1 MLSFAV
7 SLAFVLA
14 PPADDAASRQDLVTR
29 SLVGSTRV
37 KGARATLEDR
47 MKRWCVP
54 GCAIAVVRDFE
65 IDWVAGF
72 GVRDAQTGAPVTPQ
86 TMFQAG
92 SISKPVFATAVHR
105 LIQDETIALD
115 ADVRT
120 YLKSWKLP
128 ENEFSKAHPL
138 TIESLLAHTGSVTVH
153 GFFGYSLADAVP
165 TVPQILSGTPPSNS
179 PPVIMDGAPGAFRY
193 AGGGTTMLQLAVGD
207 ATGKAIPALLDELV
221 FRPLDLTHSTYLQPL
236 PVESFPDSCAGHLED
251 GGVTYGRFQTHPEL
265 GAAGLWISARDLANL
280 LREWMLA
287 ANGKSERVLSTET
300 MTRMLKPVGAGP
312 TTAGFFLENRAG
324 TTYFQHGG
332 SNVGFK
338 NVFYGCVETGNGL
351 VYLSNGDGGQNLMS
365 EVVGA
370 ITEVYGWKGFAAAET
385 NELAPDESELTTL
398 PGRYE
403 LGDDLVAEV
412 LRDGDRLTVRLP
424 PSPATPLYRVGERT
438 YLCLDPGSQMPGD
451 SMRLEFEEPE
461 DGVCEG
467 LDYQSGPKRDYALRA
482 EDDDRSTSELAAA
495 GAVPAALERLR
506 EQYTAD
512 SGTARAQL
520 EAKIDRL
527 VGHALICGDLRFAR
541 AAAELL
547 VELYPESAY
556 AHATLGRV
564 AFRTGDTPTLIA
576 ACKAV
581 VKIGATLGEGM
592 GGYTV
597 SAAKTALLEFDSS
610 GR

>member
-1 MLSFAV
+1 MFSLAV

-14 PPADDAASRQDLVTR
+14 PPADDAASRQVLVTR

-37 KGARATLEDR
+37 EGARATLDER

-54 GCAIAVVRDFE
+54 GCAIAVVRNFE

-72 GVRDAQTGAPVTPQ
+72 GVRDATTGAAVTPD

-105 LIQDETIALD
+105 LIQDKVLALD

-120 YLKSWKLP
+120 YQKSWKLP
-128 ENEFSKAHPL
+128 ENDFSKAHPL
-138 TIESLLAHTGSVTVH
+138 TVESLLAHTGSVTVH
-153 GFFGYSLADAVP
+153 GFLGYTLADPVP
-165 TVPQILSGTPPSNS
+165 TVPQILSGAAPSNS
-179 PPVIMDGAPGAFRY
+179 PPILMDGAPGAFRY

-221 FRPLDLTHSTYLQPL
+221 FRPLDLSHSTYLQPL
-236 PVESFPDSCAGHLED
+236 PVESFPDSCAGHLDD
-251 GGVTYGRFQTHPEL
+251 GGAIYGRFQVHPEL

-287 ANGKSERVLSTET
+287 ANGKSERVLSHAT
-300 MTRMLKPVGAGP
+300 MTHMLKPVGAGP

-365 EVVGA
+365 EVLGA
-370 ITEVYGWKGFAAAET
+370 ITEVYGWAGFSADDVVELPPDEA
-385 NELAPDESELTTL
+385 ELAAF

-403 LGDDLVAEV
+403 LGDDLFAEV
-412 LRDGDRLTVRLP
+412 VRDGARLTMRLAP
-424 PSPATPLYRVGERT
+424 APATPLFRVSERT
-438 YLCLDPGSQMPGD
+438 YLCLDPGLQLPGEFI
-451 SMRLEFEEPE
+451 RLEFEEPE
-461 DGVCEG
+461 AGVCEG

-506 EQYTAD
+506 EQFAAD
-512 SGTARAQL
+512 SGAAREQL
-520 EAKIDRL
+520 EAKIAGL
-527 VGHALICGDLRFAR
+527 VRQALIHGDHRFAR

-547 VELYPESAY
+547 VELYPDSAD

-564 AFRTGDTPTLIA
+564 AFRTGDTPTLIS
-576 ACKAV
+576 ACKAI
-581 VKIGATLGEGM
+581 VKIGTAPGDGWR
-592 GGYTV
+592 GYTV
-597 SAAKTALLEFDSS
+597 SAAKAALLEFDSN